1 MDEKVLNILET
12 IEKRLTNLERNMN
25 EFSKR
30 KVHSLHLDIKNV
42 QTLNL
47 DELSYYLEHIDVKEL
62 SGTLNIG
69 NTFPSQASQF
79 QAPRK
84 KGKKTT
90 NEFDDNL
97 SSGSQNNEAKNK
109 EKEPSEIS
117 VKINEKSVPYKLIH
131 TEEMREPD
139 KTLESTFSIGD
150 IHIGTIEDASAVNF
164 GNNFPTNFRSH
175 KKVTQGFG
183 NILGNQNDIHD
194 ILSSLEEK
202 DASEVY
208 NEKQDGKPPEWLDS
222 MIKEQKKEMDEAK
235 LDEDEEGE

>member
-30 KVHSLHLDIKNV
+30 MVHSLHLDIKNV

-97 SSGSQNNEAKNK
+97 SSGSQN
-109 EKEPSEIS
+109 
-117 VKINEKSVPYKLIH
+117 
-131 TEEMREPD
+131 
-139 KTLESTFSIGD
+139 
-150 IHIGTIEDASAVNF
+150 
-164 GNNFPTNFRSH
+164 
-175 KKVTQGFG
+175 
-183 NILGNQNDIHD
+183 
-194 ILSSLEEK
+194 
-202 DASEVY
+202 
-208 NEKQDGKPPEWLDS
+208 
-222 MIKEQKKEMDEAK
+222 
-235 LDEDEEGE
+235 